1 MLFFRKLRELYNC
14 NSVITHLIQDVMM
27 TAAYP
32 HQTPIS
38 IPEFTASRQAGFFD
52 SLKQPRFSGQLVLT
66 NSRQETWFFYLYLGR
81 IMYATGGTHPVRR
94 WRRHIARY
102 LPEIANQLSSLQLDL
117 ASLGNQD
124 FRLCWEYQLLCLWVE
139 QQKISREQAARM
151 IRSVIIEV
159 LFDITQSMEVTC
171 DLRQDNLLST
181 RLVLIDADQLIN
193 EAQKQWQAW
202 QGAKVADRSP
212 NSAPIIRQAD
222 ELQQRTSPQVYQ
234 TLKQLLDGNQTLR
247 DLSIRMK
254 RDVVTVTSSLLPY
267 VQMGLVELITIE
279 DLSPPVSLPPSG
291 TPTVS
296 TSEVSPG
303 PLVACFDDSP
313 LMCQTLEKI
322 LVGANYQFLGI
333 NDPLRA
339 IAILLARKPAVIFL
353 DLVMPNANGYEI
365 CGQLRKLS
373 FFRHTPI
380 IILTG
385 NDGIVDRVRAKMVGS
400 TDFMSKPVNP
410 DLVLG
415 AIRKHLKEES
425 VA

>member
-1 MLFFRKLRELYNC
+1 
-14 NSVITHLIQDVMM
+14 MM
-27 TAAYP
+27 TASYP
-32 HQTPIS
+32 PQNPIS
-38 IPEFTASRQAGFFD
+38 IPEFTPSRQTSFFD
-52 SLKQPRFSGQLVLT
+52 TLKQPRFSGQLILT
-66 NSRQETWFFYLYLGR
+66 NSKGEKWFFYLYLGR

-102 LPEIANQLSSLQLDL
+102 LPEIASKLSSLQLDL

-151 IRSVIIEV
+151 IRSIIIEV
-159 LFDITQSMEVTC
+159 LFDITQTMEVTC
-171 DLRQDNLLST
+171 ELRQDNLLST

-193 EAQKQWQAW
+193 EAYKQWQAW
-202 QGAKVADRSP
+202 QEAKVADRSP
-212 NSAPIIRQAD
+212 NSAPIIRQAE

-247 DLSIRMK
+247 DLSVRMK

-267 VQMGLVELITIE
+267 VQMGLVELIAIE
-279 DLSPPVSLPPSG
+279 DLSPPVSIP
-291 TPTVS
+291 TPTATVA
-296 TSEVSPG
+296 TPEVSVG
-303 PLVACFDDSP
+303 PLVACVDDSP

-339 IAILLARKPAVIFL
+339 IAILLARKPAIIFL

-373 FFRHTPI
+373 FFRNTPI

-410 DLVLG
+410 DLVLS
-415 AIRKHLKEES
+415 AIRKYLKQEN

>member
-1 MLFFRKLRELYNC
+1 
-14 NSVITHLIQDVMM
+14 MM
-27 TAAYP
+27 TASYP
-32 HQTPIS
+32 PQNPIS
-38 IPEFTASRQAGFFD
+38 ISEFTSSRQASFFD
-52 SLKQPRFSGQLVLT
+52 TLKQPRFSGQLILT
-66 NSRQETWFFYLYLGR
+66 NSKGKQWFFYLYLGR

-102 LPEIANQLSSLQLDL
+102 LPEIAAKLSSLQLDL

-139 QQKISREQAARM
+139 QQKVSREKAARM
-151 IRSVIIEV
+151 IRSIIIEV

-171 DLRQDNLLST
+171 ELRQDNLLST
-181 RLVLIDADQLIN
+181 RLVLIDADQLIP

-247 DLSIRMK
+247 DLSVRMK

-267 VQMGLVELITIE
+267 VQMGLVELITID
-279 DLSPPVSLPPSG
+279 DLSPPVSTPTP
-291 TPTVS
+291 TPTVA
-296 TSEVSPG
+296 TPEVPVG
-303 PLVACFDDSP
+303 PLVACVDDSP

-353 DLVMPNANGYEI
+353 DLIMPNANGYEI

-410 DLVLG
+410 DVVLS
-415 AIRKHLKEES
+415 AIRKHLKQEN

>member
-1 MLFFRKLRELYNC
+1 MLFFSEFRESYNR
-14 NSVITHLIQDVMM
+14 NNVMIHFIEDAMM
-27 TAAYP
+27 TASYP
-32 HQTPIS
+32 PQNPIS
-38 IPEFTASRQAGFFD
+38 IPEFTPSRQTSFFD
-52 SLKQPRFSGQLVLT
+52 TLKQPRFSGQLILT
-66 NSRQETWFFYLYLGR
+66 NSKGEQWFFYLYLGR

-102 LPEIANQLSSLQLDL
+102 LPEIASKLSSLQLDL

-139 QQKISREQAARM
+139 QQKISREKAARM
-151 IRSVIIEV
+151 IRSIIIEV
-159 LFDITQSMEVTC
+159 LFDITQTMEVTC
-171 DLRQDNLLST
+171 ELRQDNLLST

-193 EAQKQWQAW
+193 EAHKQWQGW

-212 NSAPIIRQAD
+212 NSAPIIRQAE

-247 DLSIRMK
+247 DLSVRMK

-279 DLSPPVSLPPSG
+279 DLSPPVS
-291 TPTVS
+291 TPTPTGTVS
-296 TSEVSPG
+296 TPEVSAS
-303 PLVACFDDSP
+303 PLVACVDDSP

-322 LVGANYQFLGI
+322 LLGANYQFLGI

-373 FFRHTPI
+373 FFRNTPI

-410 DLVLG
+410 DLVLS
-415 AIRKHLKEES
+415 AIRKHLKQEN